1 MSGGLACRNRSHEWV
16 VTARECNYS
25 AFNGYRRTP
34 SAYSEVWCLDCSH
47 GGIWRTKA
55 KFVARLRDMRVEDAH
70 KERERKERK
79 RRRQQRTKEA

>member
-1 MSGGLACRNRSHEWV
+1 MTACRDKSHRWV

-55 KFVARLRDMRVEDAH
+55 KFVRGLRDMSVEDAH
-70 KERERKERK
+70 KERERKARER
-79 RRRQQRTKEA
+79 RVLRQTKGV